1 MENAALLRARFVT
14 VLFAVAA
21 MLFSPAVFGGTEAGS
36 QYRLGSGDK
45 IYVTVFGHKDLSG
58 EFDID
63 GGGNVSFPL
72 VGNILLGGFAIG
84 DAEAAIRDTLQ
95 PDYLLDPRVSIQVMN
110 YRPFY
115 ILGEVKEPGSYP
127 YVNGMTVMQAVAL
140 AGGYTYRAREDN
152 VLLIRTGPEGKKEG
166 PAREETIVLPGDI
179 IKVPERFF

>member
-1 MENAALLRARFVT
+1 MKNAALLRARFVA

-21 MLFSPAVFGGTEAGS
+21 TLFSTVVFGGTEAEL

-72 VGNILLGGFAIG
+72 VGNILLGGLAIG
-84 DAEAAIRDTLQ
+84 DAEAAIRDTLR
-95 PDYLLDPRVSIQVMN
+95 PDYLLDPRVSVQVMN

-152 VLLIRTGPEGKKEG
+152 MLIIRTGPEGKKEG
-166 PAREETIVLPGDI
+166 PAREETTVFPGDI
-179 IKVPERFF
+179 IKIPERFF

>member
-21 MLFSPAVFGGTEAGS
+21 MLFSPAVFGGTEAES
-36 QYRLGSGDK
+36 RYRLGSGDK

-63 GGGNVSFPL
+63 GGGSVSFPL
-72 VGNILLGGFAIG
+72 VGNILLGGLAIG
-84 DAEAAIRDTLQ
+84 DAEAAIRDTLR
-95 PDYLLDPRVSIQVMN
+95 PDYLLDPRVSVQVMN

-152 VLLIRTGPEGKKEG
+152 VLIIRTGPEGKKEG
-166 PAREETIVLPGDI
+166 QAGEETIVLPGDI